1 MGIRQMI
8 RNRQQQ
14 RNEQRDGQWWPQYV
28 EMRAADQEAEEVIAR
43 AHQAERD
50 ELAGDAWLQRYNQI
64 ERDEEEAYRRN
75 AEMGRAELQNPEIE
89 ANDDYLS
96 WLDDEGWGQE
106 RGNPPDSRLRD
117 DTIERA
123 AEQYPEPAEKN
134 AVTWMPRRPGDEWT
148 FEHWAERHGY
158 TDWQVEQAKM
168 LEDEREARLAYNEG
182 QRIAAEIHRAATDP
196 QFADVKDQIEDIG
209 NYVRDVM
216 GLGDR
221 EPGQL

>member
-14 RNEQRDGQWWPQYV
+14 RNEQRDGQWWWPQYV

-50 ELAGDAWLQRYNQI
+50 DLAGDAWLQRYNQI

-106 RGNPPDSRLRD
+106 SGNPR
-117 DTIERA
+117 T
-123 AEQYPEPAEKN
+123 
-134 AVTWMPRRPGDEWT
+134 PG
-148 FEHWAERHGY
+148 
-158 TDWQVEQAKM
+158 
-168 LEDEREARLAYNEG
+168 
-182 QRIAAEIHRAATDP
+182 
-196 QFADVKDQIEDIG
+196 
-209 NYVRDVM
+209 
-216 GLGDR
+216 
-221 EPGQL
+221 